1 MKEVLGKEMIFFIVR
16 TIKIWNLQVEECI
29 FQLKDYVG
37 LVSSHTLI
45 YTQRNFSKA
54 LYRVNY

>member
-1 MKEVLGKEMIFFIVR
+1 MPQS